1 MKLTS
6 LLGKLIVEDQEPSR
20 FQVLYDKVVKPKNP
34 KDPNSKGLMTFD
46 ILKALI
52 FADPTTRAPQN
63 FDVEG
68 ASIEDMNKVKAGKSV
83 QWILKN
89 YLTFKPSESGLPDD
103 IDVKSKEY
111 QNAKKEYLRLFME
124 NLFKLPDDLKKFE
137 KYKQYFPEDKRDIN
151 KFTVKSLFDF
161 LETFELP
168 ENVKKKLEKSQTKK
182 EIRKERTGY
191 SHPGAEVMLVGDNYT
206 LIKIEG
212 TGEKQREAAS
222 WYGGYYDY
230 DKGESRWC
238 TSPPNSSHF
247 MHYASKGPLYVILA
261 NDDKGKVGE
270 RTGLPQERYQ
280 FHFPDS
286 QFMDRADR
294 QINLVDFLNNK
305 APELKEIFKGEFAKG
320 LMTKGGN
327 KVSIDYPESAAGK
340 FIALYGFEDLFN
352 SLPETVEHIVIT
364 VKGNENV
371 AFDVPESLG
380 RFKNLR
386 ALLLSNCVKSLP
398 ESIGQLKKLH
408 ILSLPNNTQLE
419 TLPVSILELPE
430 LTFINMV
437 GSNPNI
443 IFPPAL
449 AERLTDQQ
457 DQLYYLS

>member
-1 MKLTS
+1 MQITS
-6 LLGKLIVEDQEPSR
+6 LLGKFIVEQSR
-20 FQVLYDKVVKPKNP
+20 FQVLYDKVVKPKDP
-34 KDPNSKGLMTFD
+34 KDPKSKGLMTFD

-52 FADPTTRAPQN
+52 FADPTTKAPEN

-68 ASIEDMNKVKAGKSV
+68 ASIEDMDKVKAGKFV

-89 YLTFKPSESGLPDD
+89 YLTFKPSEGGLPDD

-124 NLFKLPDDLKKFE
+124 DLFKVTDDLKKFE
-137 KYKQYFPEDKRDIN
+137 RFKQYFPEDKRDIN

-182 EIRKERTGY
+182 EIRKERKGY
-191 SHPGAEVMLVGDNYT
+191 SHPGAEIMLVGDEYT

-212 TGEKQREAAS
+212 TGEKQKEAAS

-305 APELKEIFKGEFAKG
+305 APELKEIFKPEFAKG
-320 LMTKGGN
+320 LVTKGGN
-327 KVSIDYPESAAGK
+327 KVQIDYPNSAAGK
-340 FIALYGFEDLFN
+340 FIALYGFEDLFE

-364 VKGNENV
+364 VTGSDSV

-380 RFKNLR
+380 RFTNLR
-386 ALLLSNCVKSLP
+386 ALLLQNCVKSLP
-398 ESIGQLKKLH
+398 ESIGKLKKLH
-408 ILSLPNNTQLE
+408 ILSLPDNKQIE
-419 TLPVSILELPE
+419 TLPVSIIDIPD
-430 LTFINMV
+430 LTFINLK
-437 GSNPNI
+437 GSNPNLI
-443 IFPPAL
+443 MPPAL
-449 AERLTDQQ
+449 AERAVDQQ
-457 DQLYYLS
+457 DQLYYLT